1 MHPINRQKTAIIIG
15 AGFSGLSAATTLAQH
30 GYAVTILEKNEQTG
44 GRARLLKAAGFSFDM
59 GPSWYWMPDVME
71 KYFNRFNTS
80 SSDYFQLKR
89 LDPSYQV
96 IFAKD
101 DVWKIPADY
110 NSLKELFE
118 KIEKD
123 SSAKLDLFLKEAK
136 YKYETGIN
144 EFVYKPSL
152 SISEFADRRIL
163 SSVFKLDL
171 FKSFSTHIRH
181 YFKDPRLLQ
190 LLEFPVL
197 FLGAMPSKTP
207 ALYSMMNY
215 ADITLGTWYPMGG
228 MHKLVEGMTK
238 LAITTGVDIKL
249 NTAVQSIHTAEHK
262 VTEVITTDGNF
273 GADVVV
279 ASADY
284 HHVEQKL
291 LNAQDRNYSD
301 NYWNKRVMAPSSLIY
316 YVGVNKKL
324 PRLLHHNLFFEEAF
338 EEHAKAIYEKPAWP
352 KNPLYYVC
360 CPSKTDAEVAPSGME
375 NLFILVP
382 VAAGLEDTETI
393 REEYFRHII
402 KKIELFCSET
412 IFENIIFKRS
422 YAGSDFVNDYNSYKG
437 NAYGLANTLKQ
448 TAFMKPSIRSRKV
461 ENLFF
466 TGQLTVPGP
475 GVPPS
480 IISGQVVA
488 DYISRLTN
496 N

>member
-1 MHPINRQKTAIIIG
+1 MYSINRKKTALVIG

-30 GYAVTILEKNEQTG
+30 GYAVTMLEKNEQTG

-96 IFAKD
+96 IFSKD

-118 KIEKD
+118 SVEKG
-123 SSAKLDLFLKEAK
+123 SSGKLDVFLKEAK

-152 SISEFADRRIL
+152 SISEFADSRIL
-163 SSVFKLDL
+163 SSVFRLDL

-215 ADITLGTWYPMGG
+215 ADMSLGTWYPMGG

-238 LAITTGVDIKL
+238 LAVTTGVDIKL
-249 NTAVQSIHTAEHK
+249 NTAVKSIHTANHK
-262 VTEVITTDGNF
+262 VTGVTTANGNF
-273 GADVVV
+273 TADVVV

-284 HHVEQKL
+284 QHVEQNL

-301 NYWNKRVMAPSSLIY
+301 RYWNKRVMAPSSLIY
-316 YVGVNKKL
+316 YIGINKKL
-324 PRLLHHNLFFEEAF
+324 PGLLHHNLFFEAAF

-352 KNPLYYVC
+352 ENPLYYVC
-360 CPSKTDAEVAPSGME
+360 CPSKTDKEVAPAGME
-375 NLFILVP
+375 NLFILIP
-382 VAAGLEDTETI
+382 IAAGLEDTEAI
-393 REEYFRHII
+393 REQYFRHII
-402 KKIELFCSET
+402 KKIELFCGET

-422 YAGSDFVNDYNSYKG
+422 YAGSDFVNDYNSYQG
-437 NAYGLANTLKQ
+437 NAYGLANTLRQ

-461 ENLFF
+461 KNLFF